1 MQEERLKQL
10 QAELKSFEQSKTDSI
25 KAMEFLKLQIKAED
39 QKIKA
44 TQTLIDAINANT
56 KQEKGQPA
64 NP

>member
-10 QAELKSFEQSKTDSI
+10 KADITSFEESKAKSV

-56 KQEKGQPA
+56 EQEKGQP